1 MYGTVVVHV
10 PHVHVLDYRRY
21 VPLARSA
28 PRVVLAL
35 RGALSSGSMAEGS
48 LMSTVLKMLLKLLT
62 APLWFFDAV
71 DKEKMVLAIPF
82 GVRRRML
89 KVMFWPTLF
98 WTMLL
103 HRTMP
108 DQRRWYVRVDSRVI
122 IGALPLRNQLDS
134 LSRIERVTGV
144 INFCDEFNGHTAY
157 SQSGI
162 QQLRLP
168 TLDYCSPTVQQL
180 EKGLDFI
187 RNQPPGCT
195 TYVHCKAGR
204 GRAGTMLMAY
214 MIADKGMTPDAAQ
227 KELLRVRPHVSPRL
241 YKRPSVKEL
250 HRRNKARLEQLER
263 ERAIQEAQA
272 RAEQEQAPP
281 LAGGAP
287 SPVYAEQ
294 VVA

>member
-1 MYGTVVVHV
+1 M
-10 PHVHVLDYRRY
+10 D
-21 VPLARSA
+21 A
-28 PRVVLAL
+28 PSVMSQVMKAL
-35 RGALSSGSMAEGS
+35 F
-48 LMSTVLKMLLKLLT
+48 KLLT

-82 GVRRRML
+82 GVRRRLL
-89 KVMFWPTLF
+89 KVMFWPTLV

-108 DQRRWYVRVDSRVI
+108 DQRRWYDRVDSRVI

-144 INFCDEFNGHTAY
+144 INFCDEFAGHSAY
-157 SQSGI
+157 GRAGI
-162 QQLRLP
+162 KQLRLP
-168 TLDYCSPTVQQL
+168 TLDYCSPTAQQL

-187 RNQPPGCT
+187 RNQPPGCS

-214 MIADKGMTPDAAQ
+214 LIDEKGMTTDAAQ

-241 YKRPSVKEL
+241 WKRPSVREIA
-250 HRRNKARLEQLER
+250 RRSKARRDAEAER
-263 ERAIQEAQA
+263 LQALAEAEARAQA
-272 RAEQEQAPP
+272 EAAPP
-281 LAGGAP
+281 LAGGGGAAY
-287 SPVYAEQ
+287 SGAARVYAEQ
-294 VVA
+294 EGAVE